1 MSGAS
6 IERRCLWFICCP
18 LRAGFSHFTVR
29 LFGDLASR
37 FKFEGG
43 SGLVWK
49 TIVSASDIVFSV
61 SKTQTELTDTVK
73 LVAEERESRRKVVT
87 AEPP

>member
-1 MSGAS
+1 M
-6 IERRCLWFICCP
+6 
-18 LRAGFSHFTVR
+18 
-29 LFGDLASR
+29 

>member
-1 MSGAS
+1 M
-6 IERRCLWFICCP
+6 P
-18 LRAGFSHFTVR
+18 LTKAGFSHFTVR

-37 FKFEGG
+37 FKVEGG

-49 TIVSASDIVFSV
+49 TIVSASDIVLRV

-73 LVAEERESRRKVVT
+73 LVAGERESRRKVVT
-87 AEPP
+87 AKPP